1 MPPSA
6 TTPLICKDLSISRRT
21 GVWCYSRAA
30 WCCSIFPAPHVAPG
44 RPKSRAQ
51 QGRQQPSFHGGPYR
65 CPANGGRDFGA
76 VDWILVRVLGPQ
88 AAAARRLR
96 HRSGARAAL
105 HVGLRSSPDDG
116 GPIAGWSDGRGC
128 NGVDDPCGHR
138 PHDRHGPLQFGAG
151 GPRHDHW
158 HGGGRQYRLGLCSPA
173 AIRGTRTISADG
185 CDDHRWCRPDLGV
198 PAGNQACQIPRL
210 IAGSL
215 AFGTTAVVVTGEG
228 AWRAPYE
235 ATRSNVSYPTQS
247 RNCRNQLRQSAFS
260 SHDRSAL
267 SACDR
272 VSLWSETPDRRD
284 RGLLLHK
291 EGSASASFLPA
302 GNTALCR
309 SPRRMMYE
317 KTIQAA

>member
-1 MPPSA
+1 ML
-6 TTPLICKDLSISRRT
+6 PLVGQNLAHSKVANSPLFMAGLIVVPQIVVAIL
-21 GVWCYSRAA
+21 
-30 WCCSIFPAPHVAPG
+30 APWIGYWSEFWG
-44 RPKSRAQ
+44 RKPLLLA
-51 QGRQQPSFHGGPYR
+51 GF
-65 CPANGGRDFGA
+65 AIEA
-76 VDWILVRVLGPQ
+76 
-88 AAAARRLR
+88 
-96 HRSGARAAL
+96 ARAAL

-158 HGGGRQYRLGLCSPA
+158 HGGGRQYRLGWCHRA
-173 AIRGTRTISADG
+173 AIRRSRRISADG

-235 ATRSNVSYPTQS
+235 ATRSNVSCPTQS